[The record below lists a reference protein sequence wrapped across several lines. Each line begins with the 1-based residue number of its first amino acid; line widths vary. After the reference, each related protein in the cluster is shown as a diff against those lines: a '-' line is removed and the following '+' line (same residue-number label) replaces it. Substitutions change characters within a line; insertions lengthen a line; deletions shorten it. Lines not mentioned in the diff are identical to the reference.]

1 MNVKRLLIGI
11 VLILLVGVFGVLV
24 GCGLQTNSSSTES
37 QPSSNIETLGKYS
50 ATVYDFV
57 DEETGVHYLIY
68 TMGGYRGGITV
79 RYNAD
84 GTIMVD
90 D

>member
-1 MNVKRLLIGI
+1 MNIKRLVLGF
-11 VLILLVGVFGVLV
+11 VLILLVGGLGVLV
-24 GCGLQTNSSSTES
+24 GCGTQTSSTES
-37 QPSSNIETLGKYS
+37 KPSSNIESLGKNS